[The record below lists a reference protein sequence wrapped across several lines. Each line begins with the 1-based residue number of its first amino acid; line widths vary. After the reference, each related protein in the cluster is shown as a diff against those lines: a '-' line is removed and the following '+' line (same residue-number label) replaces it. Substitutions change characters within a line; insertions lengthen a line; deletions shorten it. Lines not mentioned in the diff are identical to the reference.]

1 VCKMNGEVKV
11 EGVKVEIPMYN
22 DWQRDNRG
30 GNVINDEIDNNK
42 IQTEFVGDP
51 IVDSGLMAIKLLTDK
66 ELYECSKE
74 NLKNVSENLVNLYLT
89 PAWYK
94 EIQSI
99 FPNSTYV
106 QTARN
111 YDRKAK
117 SKEFLRELADN
128 INNYDDDA
136 GYCILCGKNAYKRRD
151 GKPFVKTHI
160 PLVGSSDHTNFF
172 PSFKNGIDICARCAL
187 AVQFAPILFYKTGG
201 KPSAISCNN
210 KDVIKAFGRECIEYI
225 NQKRVLNAFK
235 SKETSGIFDEGF
247 KSPQNALFH
256 LAYKLS
262 TNYKSLLNS
271 NEEIM
276 IYRIDN
282 YNQNPSGVSIYKLP
296 NNVFRFVISMM
307 KSPEYKR
314 IWYEL
319 LSKHYHGKEV
329 TKNGLPIWKV
339 HYNTIHDNLLNNKTI
354 LWAFKDD
361 KAKELTVPFII
372 VERYMDLVRSMNKQ
386 RIEAIRDLADKI
398 AICIEETGDKRRV
411 NDIVSA
417 KDLPAFRNQL
427 RHIFRDWQK
436 LGRDEP
442 MITYDEY
449 IATVIPGDYSSWQ
462 EVRDLMVIRLYEK
475 LHDMLS
481 TEKEDEVEL
490 EGDEE

>member
-1 VCKMNGEVKV
+1 MNEGAKG
-11 EGVKVEIPMYN
+11 EGVKIEIPIYN

-30 GNVINDEIDNNK
+30 GNVINEEIDDNK

-51 IVDSGLMAIKLLTDK
+51 IVDSGLMAIKLLTK
-66 ELYECSKE
+66 RELYDCSTE
-74 NLKNVSENLVNLYLT
+74 DLKKVSDDLVNLYLT

-99 FPNSTYV
+99 FPNSTYINP
-106 QTARN
+106 AFDDDDKEAN
-111 YDRKAK
+111 
-117 SKEFLRELADN
+117 SKEFLHELTDN
-128 INNYDDDA
+128 INNFDADA
-136 GYCILCGKNAYKRRD
+136 GYCIFCGKPAYKRLD
-151 GKPFVKTHI
+151 GKPFTKTQI
-160 PLVGSSDHTNFF
+160 PLIGSSKYTNFF

-187 AVQFAPILFYKTGG
+187 AVQFAPLLFYKTGG

-210 KDVIKAFGRECIEYI
+210 KDVIKAFGMECIEYI
-225 NQKRVLNAFK
+225 NRQKVLNAFK
-235 SKETSGIFDEGF
+235 SKETSGTFDEGF

-262 TNYKSLLNS
+262 VEYRSILKE
-271 NEEIM
+271 NEEIV

-282 YNQNPSGVSIYKLP
+282 YNQNPSGVSIHKLP
-296 NNVFRFVISMM
+296 NNVFKFVISMM
-307 KSPEYKR
+307 KSPEYKK

-319 LSKHYHGKEV
+319 LSKHYRKEV

-339 HYNTIHDNLLNNKTI
+339 HRNTIHDNLLNNKTI
-354 LWAFKDD
+354 LWAFRDD

-372 VERYMDLVRSMNKQ
+372 VERYMDLVRNMNKQ
-386 RIEAIRDLADKI
+386 RIEAIKNLADKI
-398 AICIEETGDKRRV
+398 AICIEEMRDKRRV

-417 KDLPAFRNQL
+417 KDLPTFRNQL

-436 LGRDEP
+436 LGKEEP
-442 MITYDEY
+442 MVTYDEY
-449 IATVIPGDYSSWQ
+449 IATVIPGDYSGWR